1 MHIKINTPLGKAG
14 VLLEFVPNGK
24 VLVVTAVFDDAANID
39 NWAKNKKSSQNLGIE
54 PDGYQNRLLSNS
66 SIINS
71 IKEKLGIVNS
81 GNSNYNQIAEIGAR
95 TALHDKFERAKTLI
109 AESV

>member
-66 SIINS
+66 SIINFHNVD
-71 IKEKLGIVNS
+71 IPLGS
-81 GNSNYNQIAEIGAR
+81 S
-95 TALHDKFERAKTLI
+95 ALNNLNNVEL
-109 AESV
+109 ESFAIFKRI